1 MKKILFPLFLLV
13 AGLLVFES
21 CKKNNGGTAKLAI
34 YLTDDPA
41 DYAEVNID
49 IKEVL
54 VDVSDNSTENWQS
67 VAITPGIYNLLD
79 FRNGMD
85 VLLGTIDLPEGKISR
100 MRLVLGSNNS
110 LVDSAGN
117 TYQLKTPSAQQSGLK
132 LNLST
137 DVDLVAGITYKV
149 WIDFDAGRSVV
160 KAGNSGNYILKPV
173 IRTFVEAS
181 GGTIKGIILPGAAES
196 WVYAIRGANDTV
208 ASAKPDST
216 TGMFMMKGIDA
227 DTYKLGIDAKNNY
240 KDTVITPV
248 VVTVGAVT
256 DIGTVTLKQ

>member
-21 CKKNNGGTAKLAI
+21 CKKNSGGSAKLAI

-54 VDVSDNSTENWQS
+54 VDISDNGTENWQS

-85 VLLGTIDLPEGKISR
+85 VLLGTIDLPEGNISR
-100 MRLVLGSNNS
+100 MRLVLGPNNS

-117 TYQLKTPSAQQSGLK
+117 SYELKTPSAQQSGLK
-132 LNLST
+132 LNLKT

-160 KAGNSGNYILKPV
+160 KAGNSGKYILKPV

-181 GGTIKGIILPGAAES
+181 GGSIKGIVLPTAADP
-196 WVYAIRGANDTV
+196 WVYAIRGTDDTV
-208 ASAKPDST
+208 ASAKPDGT
-216 TGMFMMKGIDA
+216 TGMFMMKGIA
-227 DTYKLGIDAKNNY
+227 PDTYRLGIDANNNY
-240 KDTVITPV
+240 KDSVFTPV
-248 VVTVGAVT
+248 VVTVGAIT
-256 DIGTVTLKQ
+256 DVGTITLKQ